1 MAQPPPAPERPIDH
15 ALTLVANS
23 DPEGALRYALPLV
36 ETDPRD
42 ALSSFVAGRALAELG
57 ETVLAGNALSIAAR
71 RAIAAS
77 NLPLAVA
84 SAAALRAAGEDNA
97 LLLSE
102 IAGAFGRGSAL
113 LGERR
118 AAPPELPGGSS
129 EFAPLPSEL
138 AGAELLARATA
149 LVEGAAV
156 NSRVGPG
163 PRSLSPQ
170 PLFSSLSPD
179 DLCEFVTIF
188 DVRVLSAGTR
198 LVEEGT
204 VGSEAFVLARGELD
218 VEKRSEREGVAPLH
232 LARLGAG
239 ALVGEMALLSRSP
252 RAATV
257 TAVRPS
263 IVLVGSKEALDEV
276 AQRSPLVAQRFAEH
290 CKRRMLD
297 NLVRTSPLFR
307 AATPAER
314 PGLVERFGIR
324 TFEAGEKL
332 ASQGQASEGLFLLA
346 SGEVSIFHQ
355 EGDGRTLVTR
365 LGAGDVI
372 GEVALVLRRP
382 AIADAVAQ
390 HPTVTLFL
398 PGDRFLDLVQAH
410 PKVFADLYVI
420 AVKRDLEIASIAGE
434 EATEGE
440 DFVLV

>member
-1 MAQPPPAPERPIDH
+1 MAQPPSPERPIDH
-15 ALTLVANS
+15 ALTLVASS

-36 ETDPRD
+36 ESEPKD
-42 ALSSFVAGRALAELG
+42 AVSSFVAGRALAELG
-57 ETVLAGNALSIAAR
+57 DAVLAGAALSLAAR
-71 RAIAAS
+71 RAIAGS

-84 SAAALRAAGEDNA
+84 CAAALGAAGEDNA

-102 IAGAFGRGSAL
+102 IANAFGRGSSL
-113 LGERR
+113 LGDRR
-118 AAPPELPGGSS
+118 AAPPELPGSAS
-129 EFAPLPSEL
+129 DFEALPSEL
-138 AGAELLARATA
+138 TGQELLERATT
-149 LVEGAAV
+149 VIEGVAV
-156 NSRVGPG
+156 NSRIGPG
-163 PRSLSPQ
+163 QRSLSPQ
-170 PLFSSLSPD
+170 PLFSSLAPD
-179 DLCEFVTIF
+179 DLCEFISIF
-188 DVRVLSAGTR
+188 DVRVFPAGTR

-218 VEKRSEREGVAPLH
+218 VEKKSERDDAPAMH

-263 IVLVGSKEALDEV
+263 IVLVGSKEALDQA

-324 TFEAGEKL
+324 TFEPGEKL
-332 ASQGQASEGLFLLA
+332 ATQGQASEGLFLLA
-346 SGEVSIFHQ
+346 SGEVSIVVR
-355 EGDGRTLVTR
+355 EGDDRTLVTK
-365 LGAGDVI
+365 LGAGDVV

-398 PGDRFLDLVQAH
+398 PGERFLDLVQAH

-420 AVKRDLEIASIAGE
+420 AVKRDQEIATIAGE
-434 EATEGE
+434 EAAEGE